1 MPYDFLK
8 PNRLYTNEEKV
19 AEEKNKECDDDDDDD
34 DVKIQRELNA
44 WRLHMREERR
54 RRLLAAASRAERTR
68 TVEESSASHVSPRE
82 SSHEAGRGGESHRQE
97 LTALQQYRREL
108 DEVTSGVQKGGNI
121 PWNLRI
127 PIRRQ
132 RRVKTN
138 RVTYHEAR
146 SVLRDYIHRPP
157 PSPANVQKTP
167 IGTLR
172 AYKDALALS
181 VRACSEAPTSPPSW
195 HQRPLRNISVHS
207 RRNDISKFTSV
218 STTRSTTLRKKHT
231 ESSFANRHVDHKL
244 KRGQCDGQR
253 KRNGDPS
260 KRSFR
265 PVLEAT
271 QAYRSAI
278 KQEEEKYN
286 QHRQCHEKRFP
297 FERGPSRQSS
307 VSSQCLSS
315 RRSATQPMVTHP
327 IDSPQARQPSHVSC
341 IRKGD
346 EPEGP
351 FHSPVGNP
359 QRAEEA
365 ASPQT
370 PALSGTRTA
379 SHYEELCRRESSPL
393 LRKLLSKLTLSSPS
407 LYRPDLYQGNTI
419 PITSPV
425 ARTVEPHP
433 WPPVGEKGQG

>member
-1 MPYDFLK
+1 MPYNFLR
-8 PNRLYTNEEKV
+8 PNWLCTSEEKV
-19 AEEKNKECDDDDDDD
+19 AEEEKKECGDDNN

-68 TVEESSASHVSPRE
+68 TAEESSASHVSPRE

-108 DEVTSGVQKGGNI
+108 GEVTSGVQKGRNSL
-121 PWNLRI
+121 WNLRV

-146 SVLRDYIHRPP
+146 SVLREYIHRPP
-157 PSPANVQKTP
+157 PPPANVQKTP

-181 VRACSEAPTSPPSW
+181 ARACSEAPTSPPLW
-195 HQRPLRNISVHS
+195 HQRPLRNISVHR
-207 RRNDISKFTSV
+207 RRNDVSKFTSV
-218 STTRSTTLRKKHT
+218 STTRSTTLRRKHT
-231 ESSFANRHVDHKL
+231 ESSFANRHVDRKL
-244 KRGQCDGQR
+244 KWCQCDVQR

-297 FERGPSRQSS
+297 FEKEPSPQSS

-315 RRSATQPMVTHP
+315 RRSATQPMVTHA
-327 IDSPQARQPSHVSC
+327 IDSPQARQPSHISY
-341 IRKGD
+341 IRQGV

-351 FHSPVGNP
+351 FHNPVVNP
-359 QRAEEA
+359 PAAEEA
-365 ASPQT
+365 VSPQT
-370 PALSGTRTA
+370 SALSGTGTA
-379 SHYEELCRRESSPL
+379 SHYEERYRRESSPL

-419 PITSPV
+419 PFTSPV

-433 WPPVGEKGQG
+433 WPPVGAKGQG